1 MREHESAADAGA
13 TGTQTRGILTYMDGI
28 LRNREDYFAKVFE
41 DVEITRNLLLL
52 LAIIVALSGFY
63 GLMMGTSEGLSPQMI
78 SSAVKVPILY
88 LLTLAVCYPV
98 LYVVIVIMG
107 SRLTFRQTLALILL
121 ALALNAILLASCA
134 TIVLFFTVTGAEY
147 DFLKLLHVLIFAFSG
162 AWGMMGLWRGLVAM
176 CETSSLYPKQAVRIL
191 QIWILIYAF
200 VGTQTAWS
208 LRPFIGSPDLEFE
221 ILRKNQTGNFYQ
233 AVLQSVE
240 NLMPRKPPAPT
251 QNQGVHSDGVGPT
264 VSESPGRI

>member
-1 MREHESAADAGA
+1 
-13 TGTQTRGILTYMDGI
+13 
-28 LRNREDYFAKVFE
+28 
-41 DVEITRNLLLL
+41 
-52 LAIIVALSGFY
+52 
-63 GLMMGTSEGLSPQMI
+63 
-78 SSAVKVPILY
+78 
-88 LLTLAVCYPV
+88 V

-107 SRLTFRQTLALILL
+107 SRLSFRQTFALILL
-121 ALALNAILLASCA
+121 ALALNSILLASCA
-134 TIVLFFTVTGAEY
+134 TIVLFFTITGADY

-200 VGTQTAWS
+200 VGTQMAWS

-221 ILRKNQTGNFYQ
+221 LFRKGQTGNFYQ

-240 NLMPRKPPAPT
+240 NIITHKPPPTYEDLQDAP
-251 QNQGVHSDGVGPT
+251 GGPAE
-264 VSESPGRI
+264 VQ